1 MTKHLMGQTPSMD
14 EGAAALN
21 LMGQLLPWMMELPL
35 LLLLLLLLHDD
46 SLLQLLLLL
55 LVIGAVDAPAC
66 ASPIL
71 GQVVEPGI

>member
-1 MTKHLMGQTPSMD
+1 MGQTPSMD

-21 LMGQLLPWMMELPL
+21 LMGQLLSWMMELP

-55 LVIGAVDAPAC
+55 VIGAVDAPAG
-66 ASPIL
+66 AVAIL
-71 GQVVEPGI
+71 GHVVGAGI